1 MRAIAASV
9 ARVEADPTL
18 DDTEN
23 EGIATRWGDQLT
35 ASLLLVKT
43 IKRTD
48 QGIQIMPL
56 YGKEFT
62 IYPGDRR
69 VDIAR
74 AIHENLVRL
83 PHRAVTAACAQRPDG
98 FAGYVQGC
106 CAVALVDKNEAIFAE
121 PNDRTQLFWSIDEGI
136 TICSRSNPIKTTNMD
151 FEDESCE

>member
-18 DDTEN
+18 YDTEN

-62 IYPGDRR
+62 IYPGDR
-69 VDIAR
+69 V
-74 AIHENLVRL
+74 L
-83 PHRAVTAACAQRPDG
+83 
-98 FAGYVQGC
+98 
-106 CAVALVDKNEAIFAE
+106 
-121 PNDRTQLFWSIDEGI
+121 
-136 TICSRSNPIKTTNMD
+136 RSGN
-151 FEDESCE
+151 CR